1 MDPVVVISGGGIIG
15 NYISSRLNLNS
26 IQSIVVEKEIRNIDY
41 KQNIRTLTLNSFSK
55 KLLDELNIEIKCAE
69 IKKMKV
75 FDGEG
80 SGKINF
86 SSDQIQEDALSYVV
100 FFNDLQKKLQEIEN
114 ERTVYETYIKDI
126 KEIDSENFCEV
137 LLSNNKLLN
146 AMVVAGCDGRN
157 SNVAKIAK
165 LDEIKQN
172 YNQTAITFTANA
184 KLEDNHTAIQIFSD
198 KGIFAIMPCP
208 AEKNRPTHTI
218 VWSVDDEMLD
228 KYEVNQFLED
238 YLGYFEKKLGTKITI
253 HSEVLSFKLSSHS
266 FKNYVA
272 GRKVLIGDAA
282 HSIHPLAG
290 QGINLG
296 FADAD
301 AFCEEII
308 AEYERTANIN
318 HKKMLKR
325 YEVRRKTF
333 NELMLR
339 SMQMFVDIFKSE
351 NLYMRLLRNIGL
363 SSVNETSFLKRFFI
377 NHASGKNKI

>member
-1 MDPVVVISGGGIIG
+1 MDPIVVISGGGIIG
-15 NYISSRLNLNS
+15 NYISTRLNINS
-26 IQSIVVEKEIRNIDY
+26 IQSIVVEKEIKNMDY
-41 KQNIRTLTLNSFSK
+41 HHNIRTLTLNSFSK
-55 KLLDELNIEIKCAE
+55 KLLDKLDVEIKCAE

-86 SSDQIQEDALSYVV
+86 SSDQIQESALSYVV

-114 ERTVYETYIKDI
+114 ERAIYETYIKDI
-126 KEIDSENFCEV
+126 KESESNNFCEV
-137 LLSNNKLLN
+137 LLSNNKTLN

-165 LDEIKQN
+165 LSEIKQN

-208 AEKNRPTHTI
+208 DKKNGPTHTI
-218 VWSVDDEMLD
+218 VWSVNNEILD
-228 KYEVNQFLED
+228 KYEVNQFLKD
-238 YLGYFEKKLGTKITI
+238 YLGYFEKKLGTKII
-253 HSEVLSFKLSSHS
+253 IQSEVLNFKLSSHA
-266 FKNYVA
+266 FKSYVA

-308 AEYERTANIN
+308 TECARSSDVN

-333 NELMLR
+333 NELMLG

-363 SSVNETSFLKRFFI
+363 SRVNETLFLKRFFI

>member
-1 MDPVVVISGGGIIG
+1 VDPVVVISGGGIIG
-15 NYISSRLNLNS
+15 NYISSRLSLNS

-41 KQNIRTLTLNSFSK
+41 KHNIRTLTLNSFSK

-126 KEIDSENFCEV
+126 KENDSDNFCEV
-137 LLSNNKLLN
+137 LLSNNKTLN

-165 LDEIKQN
+165 LNEIKKN
-172 YNQTAITFTANA
+172 YNQTAITFTANT

-208 AEKNRPTHTI
+208 SDKNGPTHTI
-218 VWSVDDEMLD
+218 VWSVNNDLLD
-228 KYEVNQFLED
+228 KYEVNQFLKD
-238 YLGYFEKKLGTKITI
+238 YLGYFEKKLETKITI

-266 FKNYVA
+266 FKSYVA

-308 AEYERTANIN
+308 TEYERTVNVN
-318 HKKMLKR
+318 HKKVLKR

-351 NLYMRLLRNIGL
+351 NLYMRFLRNIGL

>member
-1 MDPVVVISGGGIIG
+1 
-15 NYISSRLNLNS
+15 
-26 IQSIVVEKEIRNIDY
+26 
-41 KQNIRTLTLNSFSK
+41 
-55 KLLDELNIEIKCAE
+55 
-69 IKKMKV
+69 
-75 FDGEG
+75 
-80 SGKINF
+80 
-86 SSDQIQEDALSYVV
+86 
-100 FFNDLQKKLQEIEN
+100 
-114 ERTVYETYIKDI
+114 
-126 KEIDSENFCEV
+126 
-137 LLSNNKLLN
+137 
-146 AMVVAGCDGRN
+146 
-157 SNVAKIAK
+157 
-165 LDEIKQN
+165 
-172 YNQTAITFTANA
+172 
-184 KLEDNHTAIQIFSD
+184 
-198 KGIFAIMPCP
+198 MPCP
-208 AEKNRPTHTI
+208 AGKNGPTHTI
-218 VWSVDDEMLD
+218 VWSVDDEMFD
-228 KYEVNQFLED
+228 KYEANQFLKN
-238 YLGYFEKKLGTKITI
+238 YLGYFKKTWNKNNY
-253 HSEVLSFKLSSHS
+253 SPEVLSFKLSSHS

-318 HKKMLKR
+318 HKKVLKR

>member
-15 NYISSRLNLNS
+15 NYISSRLKLNS
-26 IQSIVVEKEIRNIDY
+26 IQSIVVEKEIRNIEY

-184 KLEDNHTAIQIFSD
+184 KLEDNHTAVQIFSD

-208 AEKNRPTHTI
+208 AEKNGPTHTI
-218 VWSVDDEMLD
+218 VWSVDDEMLN
-228 KYEVNQFLED
+228 KYKVDQFLKD

-308 AEYERTANIN
+308 AEYERTVNVN
-318 HKKMLKR
+318 HKKVLKR

>member
-1 MDPVVVISGGGIIG
+1 
-15 NYISSRLNLNS
+15 
-26 IQSIVVEKEIRNIDY
+26 
-41 KQNIRTLTLNSFSK
+41 
-55 KLLDELNIEIKCAE
+55 
-69 IKKMKV
+69 
-75 FDGEG
+75 
-80 SGKINF
+80 
-86 SSDQIQEDALSYVV
+86 
-100 FFNDLQKKLQEIEN
+100 
-114 ERTVYETYIKDI
+114 
-126 KEIDSENFCEV
+126 
-137 LLSNNKLLN
+137 
-146 AMVVAGCDGRN
+146 MVVAGCDGRN

-165 LDEIKQN
+165 LNEIKTN

-184 KLEDNHTAIQIFSD
+184 KLDDNHTAIQIFSD

-208 AEKNRPTHTI
+208 SYKNGPTHTI
-218 VWSVDDEMLD
+218 VWSVNNDLLD
-228 KYEVNQFLED
+228 KYEVNQFLKD
-238 YLGYFEKKLGTKITI
+238 YLGYFEKKLETKITI

-266 FKNYVA
+266 FKSYVA

-308 AEYERTANIN
+308 TEYERSANVN
-318 HKKMLKR
+318 YKKMLKR

-363 SSVNETSFLKRFFI
+363 SSVNETLFLKRFFI

>member
-15 NYISSRLNLNS
+15 NYISSRLKLNS
-26 IQSIVVEKEIRNIDY
+26 IQSIVVEKEIRNIEY
-41 KQNIRTLTLNSFSK
+41 KYNIRTLTLNSFSK
-55 KLLDELNIEIKCAE
+55 KLLDDLDIKIKCAE

-126 KEIDSENFCEV
+126 KEIDSKNFCEV

-172 YNQTAITFTANA
+172 YNQTAITFTVTA

-208 AEKNRPTHTI
+208 AGKNGPTHTI
-218 VWSVDDEMLD
+218 VWSVDDEMFD
-228 KYEVNQFLED
+228 KYEANQFLKD

-266 FKNYVA
+266 FKKYVA

-318 HKKMLKR
+318 HKKVLKR

-351 NLYMRLLRNIGL
+351 NLYTRLLRNIGL
-363 SSVNETSFLKRFFI
+363 SSVNETLFLKRFFI